1 MKRFF
6 LCLCALTLIASV
18 ADAQPKAS
26 KDARKEAK
34 EFERAGWII
43 TPGKLPLERQFDRA
57 YEMQYQTDDM
67 GFPKFLM
74 GEANTPGQTYD
85 AAKFQALE
93 LAKLNLAGQL
103 QTEVTALIDN
113 SIANKQLSDEEAESI
128 TETVAASKNMIAQ
141 SIGRVIPV
149 VECYRKEKKGVVV
162 YVRIAYNMEMAKK
175 AASAAMR
182 EELEKKSDKLHGQLD
197 KILGFAE

>member
-1 MKRFF
+1 MKRFI
-6 LCLCALTLIASV
+6 LCLCALTLMVSV

-34 EFERAGWII
+34 EFEKQGWVI

-67 GFPKFLM
+67 GFPKFIM

-103 QTEVTALIDN
+103 QTEVTALIETEL
-113 SIANKQLSDEEAESI
+113 ANGQLSAEEAESI
-128 TETVAASKNMIAQ
+128 AETAANSKSMIAQ

-149 VECYRKEKKGVVV
+149 VECYRKTSKGVVV

-175 AASAAMR
+175 ATAAAMR
-182 EELEKKSDKLHGQLD
+182 EKLEKKGEKLGKQLD
-197 KILGFAE
+197 KMLGLEE